1 MKSTKDYIPG
11 DLETQKHASR
21 KEPYYKGIE
30 AIKDLNYQIED
41 FIHYFPCFT
50 GSQTLSRYLSFYE
63 CYKNTLGLAGHIA
76 EVGIYKGGSFLFFSK
91 LTQIFEPNSFTQVH
105 GFDWFKGNAPS
116 EAEKNIVEHSDVE
129 PYERLIS
136 LIKAQNIENIAKV
149 HNIDVTK
156 QLTDF
161 FKKYPHLQFKIVF
174 LDAGMYE
181 VVKACLPLFWE
192 RLSKGGYLILDQFN
206 FDIAPGET
214 RAVKEFLPDVE
225 IRTFPWGWMPTAY
238 IVK

>member
-1 MKSTKDYIPG
+1 MKSTKDYVPG
-11 DLETQKHASR
+11 DLESTKHAAR
-21 KEPYYKGIE
+21 KVPYYKGLE
-30 AIKDLNYQIED
+30 EIKSLNYELED

-50 GSQTLSRYLSFYE
+50 GSQTLSRYLTFYE
-63 CYKNTLGLAGHIA
+63 CYKQTLGLSGHIA

-105 GFDWFKGNAPS
+105 GFDWFKGNDPS
-116 EAEKNIVEHSDVE
+116 DSESNIVANSDAE
-129 PYERLIS
+129 PYERLMS
-136 LIKAQNIENIAKV
+136 LIKAQNIDNIAKV
-149 HNIDVTK
+149 HNLDATK
-156 QLTDF
+156 DF
-161 FKKYPHLQFKIVF
+161 PSFFQKYPHLQFKVVF

-181 VVKACLPLFWE
+181 VVKACLPFFWE
-192 RLSKGGYLILDQFN
+192 RLTKGGILILDQFN

-214 RAVKEFLPDVE
+214 RAVKELLPDVE